1 LPRVVVQKDLR
12 RKGRMFLKRKGL
24 AVKRESRV
32 NRELFPQ
39 L

>member
-1 LPRVVVQKDLR
+1 MVPKTIVVMGAFPQPRPLEEN
-12 RKGRMFLKRKGL
+12 
-24 AVKRESRV
+24 RESRV

>member
-1 LPRVVVQKDLR
+1 MVLDGHAEGTFGVEFR
-12 RKGRMFLKRKGL
+12 
-24 AVKRESRV
+24 VKRESRV